1 MSEGKSGGGKEIIE
15 LIVVLV
21 LVGFG
26 LWWMKNPP
34 ENAAVNNSPTSGE
47 NGTVA
52 GGGNTPS
59 SGAVISYQNALA
71 QFKDARIQLDNN
83 CQATPNRMTFKNGS
97 NIMIDNRSDKARTV
111 KVGSTFTIDP
121 WGFKIV
127 RLVSSTLPATWY
139 VDCGNSQNVATILIQ
154 K

>member
-1 MSEGKSGGGKEIIE
+1 MSEGHGDKKAIVE

-34 ENAAVNNSPTSGE
+34 EDAAVNNPPAATLDTS
-47 NGTVA
+47 A
-52 GGGNTPS
+52 GSVNTTS
-59 SGAVISYQNALA
+59 TISYQDALA
-71 QFKDARIQLDNN
+71 RFKDARIQLDSN
-83 CQATPNRMTFKNGS
+83 CQASPNNSTYKNGA
-97 NIMIDNRSDKARTV
+97 NIMIDNRSDKTRTV
-111 KVGSTFTIDP
+111 RVGSTFTIQP

-127 RLVSSTLPATWY
+127 RLSSATLPATWY
-139 VDCGNSQNVATILIQ
+139 VDCDSSQNVATILIQ